1 MKDAVKLYSSGY
13 TDIFLKDGVCVKK
26 MYHSHLYTHF
36 ADYNQKFLKFV
47 GNKDYCVK
55 VLEVRGSNEYTM
67 EYFDIL
73 STVDRYLDP
82 YNPDFNKN
90 IQENILDEIQR
101 VFLQLQ
107 IDCMRFSKKFL
118 PKGKYWVH
126 KDLHLSNF
134 VITKDRKVKLIDI
147 DSFMVTESP
156 LDSSY
161 IGTFAVLTSRLQH
174 AYDTKRLL
182 EITNGRTN

>member
-36 ADYNQKFLKFV
+36 ADYNQKFYKFV
-47 GNKDYCVK
+47 GKKDYYVK
-55 VLEVRGSNEYTM
+55 ILEVKSSNEYTM
-67 EYFDIL
+67 EYLDIL

-82 YNPDFNKN
+82 WNPDFNKN
-90 IQENILDEIQR
+90 IQENILDDILR
-101 VFLQLQ
+101 VFIQLQ
-107 IDCMRFSKKFL
+107 NDCLEFSKTL
-118 PKGKYWVH
+118 PAGQYWVH

-147 DSFMVTESP
+147 DSFIITESP